1 MLPLPGPPAEVW
13 DRLAARSGNVFAT
26 RAWAECW
33 WQAYG
38 APGQA
43 LVLTD
48 GADPTVVVPLHVT
61 GRPVRQVR
69 LLGAGPAD
77 QLGPACAPQ
86 DLGTAAELLRE
97 ALGLG
102 RPAPPHGP
110 GWDVLLLHDVAAASG
125 WQRRIGGS
133 ELRRVPSPVVLL
145 GAAGW
150 DGFLATRSKNF
161 REQTRRRERKLR
173 SAYEVVVRETA
184 ADTLQADV
192 DGLFRLHRLRW
203 GADAPF
209 ATGVQA
215 RFHRLFASAA
225 LAAGWLRL
233 WTVELDGA
241 PAAALLGYRF
251 GGVECFYQSGRDP
264 AYEESSVGSVLL
276 TLALRAAVEDGAAEY
291 RLLRGGEA
299 YKARWADEDRPVH
312 TVAVTRGP
320 VGGVAV
326 RLARARLNRAQRE
339 ASSSS

>member
-1 MLPLPGPPAEVW
+1 MLPLPGPPAAVW
-13 DRLAARSGNVFAT
+13 DRLAARSGNVFST

-38 APGQA
+38 APGRP

-48 GADPTVVVPLHVT
+48 GDDPSVVVPLHVT

-69 LLGAGPAD
+69 LMGAGPAD
-77 QLGPACAPQ
+77 QLGPACAPE
-86 DLGTAAELLRE
+86 DLGRAAELLRD

-102 RPAPPHGP
+102 GGASGP
-110 GWDVLLLHDVAAASG
+110 GWDVLLLQDVAVSTG
-125 WQRRIGGS
+125 WQDRVGGT
-133 ELRRVPSPVVLL
+133 ELRRVSSPVVLL
-145 GAAGW
+145 GADGW

-161 REQTRRRERKLR
+161 REQTRRKERKLR
-173 SAYEVVVRETA
+173 GAYEVVAREATA
-184 ADTLQADV
+184 ETLQADL
-192 DGLFRLHRLRW
+192 DELFRLHRLRW
-203 GADAPF
+203 GVDAPF

-215 RFHRLFASAA
+215 QFHRLFAAAA

-233 WTVELDGA
+233 WTVELDGT

-264 AYEESSVGSVLL
+264 AFEESSVGSVLL
-276 TLALRAAVEDGAAEY
+276 TIALRAAVEGGATEY
-291 RLLRGGEA
+291 RLLRGDEA

-312 TVAVTRGP
+312 TVAVPRGA

-326 RLARARLNRAQRE
+326 RVARARLNRAQPE
-339 ASSSS
+339 ASSPS